1 MIHEGQVKKYYELVE
16 TCAQKLQRNRR
27 TTMCAVLAK
36 CTFHKLKRSW
46 PRTTSRRLGSYST
59 FSTNASNSRLTSS
72 VDIHSLLDKHIIR
85 NKMYAI
91 SLQLLGPSFPV
102 SGGRRR
108 CI

>member
-59 FSTNASNSRLTSS
+59 FSTNACNLKPTSS
-72 VDIHSLLDKHIIR
+72 VDTHSQQDKTTTSKLDNVPR
-85 NKMYAI
+85 TN
-91 SLQLLGPSFPV
+91 SLQLWAYSCLWEGITF
-102 SGGRRR
+102 
-108 CI
+108 